1 VNQTTGKRKSN
12 SIVIKMFPPD
22 RTQRSGTRKT
32 EVLTFS
38 VPPEMRRMIDDLAK
52 QESRTRS
59 VLIREAITRYIAEEK
74 KAQIYRYAEQKALE
88 KGITEDQI
96 EEIIDAERE

>member
-1 VNQTTGKRKSN
+1 MNQSTGKRKSN
-12 SIVIKMFPPD
+12 RIVVKTLSPD
-22 RTQRSGTRKT
+22 RTQRSDTRKT

-38 VPPEMRRMIDDLAK
+38 VPPEMRKMIDDLAK

-59 VLIREAITRYIAEEK
+59 ELIREAIRRYIAEEK
-74 KAQIYRYAEQKALE
+74 WAQIYRYAEQKALE

-96 EEIIDAERE
+96 EETIDAEKE

>member
-1 VNQTTGKRKSN
+1 MDLVRQFVFRLQQGVSRPSTYY
-12 SIVIKMFPPD
+12 IL
-22 RTQRSGTRKT
+22 SGTRKT

-38 VPPEMRRMIDDLAK
+38 VPPEMRKMIDDLAK

-59 VLIREAITRYIAEEK
+59 ELIREAIRRYIAEEK
-74 KAQIYRYAEQKALE
+74 WAQIYRYAEQKALE

-96 EEIIDAERE
+96 EEIIAAERE